1 MNKNI
6 FDFYDLAI
14 QLKGIERTGWTEVG
28 IPKEKVESVADHV
41 YGTMMLAMAVI
52 NEKKLSLD
60 TKKVYEMIAIKE
72 LKKISSKKE
81 ESVISGSDTNEDTTK
96 DILSK
101 LSNSDEL
108 VSVYEEYNAKE
119 SKEAKFALMI
129 SKLESDIQAKKYELE
144 GYFTLDNAKKDIE
157 NYPEDIKSRLA
168 DITNPSDG
176 WLEYDRKY
184 YDDFFMEL
192 SQDVQKL
199 K

>member
-6 FDFYDLAI
+6 LDFYKLAI
-14 QLKGIERTGWTEVG
+14 QLKEVERTGWIEVG

-60 TKKVYEMIAIKE
+60 IKKVYEMIAIKE
-72 LKKISSKKE
+72 LKKISAKKE
-81 ESVISGSDTNEDTTK
+81 DSVITGADKIDDTTK
-96 DILSK
+96 DILNN
-101 LSNSDEL
+101 LSNSAEL
-108 VSVYEEYNAKE
+108 TCIYEEYVSGE
-119 SKEAKFALMI
+119 TKEAKFALMI
-129 SKLESDIQAKKYELE
+129 SKLESDIQAKKYETD
-144 GYFTLDNAKKDIE
+144 GYFTIENAKKDIE
-157 NYPEDIKSRLA
+157 NYPEEIKARLTS
-168 DITNPSDG
+168 ITNASDG